1 MSNIGDLGMETCR
14 APEAGEA
21 AHPDVHGVDGT
32 LISDET

>member
-1 MSNIGDLGMETCR
+1 MSNIDDLGMETCQ
-14 APEAGEA
+14 ASEAKEA